1 MNHNRL
7 LGALAFM
14 FATVPLCGD
23 QVTGKLDV
31 YWPDVE
37 GGAAT
42 LIVTP
47 SGESLLIDT
56 GMPGGRDPGRII
68 ALAKE
73 KAKLTRIDYLVTT
86 HMHIDHFGGAAEVA
100 AVLPIG
106 TVFDNGIPD
115 EDPDGN
121 KADRTWI
128 HRSKPYREMKVGARK
143 IIQPDGPLPM
153 KAGGAGERPSFT
165 VRCIAAKQQISGFKL
180 KQPHNPLCDAP
191 PRKAIDTSDNANSIV
206 LLISFGSFEMFVGG
220 DLTWNVEEKLMCPS
234 NVVGTVD
241 VMQMNH
247 HGLDVSNN
255 PILVK
260 GLAPTVAVMSN
271 GIEKGCGP
279 ETFATLKN
287 TPSVQAIYQIH
298 KNLRKDS
305 ENNTGAEYIAN
316 LEKQCAANWIQLSV
330 DPDAKNYTF
339 SIPATGHQRSFKTR

>member
-7 LGALAFM
+7 LGVLALM
-14 FATVPLCGD
+14 CATVSLYGD
-23 QVTGKLDV
+23 QITGKLDV

-56 GMPGGRDPGRII
+56 GMPGGRDPGRIL
-68 ALAKE
+68 ALAKD

-100 AVLPIG
+100 AQLPIG

-121 KADRTWI
+121 KADRTWV
-128 HRSKPYREMKVGARK
+128 HRSKPYREMQVGARK
-143 IIQPDGPLPM
+143 VIQAGEFLPL
-153 KAGGAGERPSFT
+153 KAGGAGGRPSLT
-165 VRCIAAKQQISGFKL
+165 VRCVAARQQMATL
-180 KQPHNPLCDAP
+180 KQAHNPLCDTP
-191 PRKAIDTSDNANSIV
+191 QRKETDTSDNANSIV
-206 LLISFGSFEMFVGG
+206 LLIRFGSFELFIGG
-220 DLTWNVEEKLMCPS
+220 DLTWNVEEKLICPS

-255 PILVK
+255 PLLVNA
-260 GLAPTVAVMSN
+260 LAPTVAVMSN
-271 GIEKGCGP
+271 GTEKGCGA
-279 ETFATLKN
+279 ETFATLKK
-287 TPSVQAIYQIH
+287 TASVQAIYQIH

-305 ENNTGAEYIAN
+305 ENNTATEYIAN
-316 LEKQCAANWIQLSV
+316 LDKQCTANPIQLAV
-330 DPDAKNYTF
+330 DPDGKNYTL
-339 SIPATGHQRSFKTR
+339 SIPAKGHKRTFQTH